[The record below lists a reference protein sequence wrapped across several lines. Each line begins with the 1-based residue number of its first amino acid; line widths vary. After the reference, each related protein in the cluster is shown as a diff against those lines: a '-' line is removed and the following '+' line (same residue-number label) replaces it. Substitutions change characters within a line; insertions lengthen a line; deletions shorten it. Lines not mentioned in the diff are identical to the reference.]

1 MVEDTDDS
9 RLRRKGT
16 LLLSEVLKVADH
28 YLPSTPSDYHQVL
41 PELISEAV
49 EGGVY
54 DGPLA
59 RGVIYQID
67 SVNRTLHRSG
77 LTSKDQQSSS
87 LTSRNAEPTNF
98 GRPTEPVKTRMNI
111 DMDELQFRALL
122 LETQVLTT
130 ANYLKWQWDLINNL
144 IDGPLLNPKRLEES
158 IKASKFMKRLIG
170 FYRPF
175 KYRFSDARNT
185 KPNQRYVRVGCALMK
200 TLLHSPEG
208 IAYLTESK
216 LLRQLAECLAQLDRQ
231 SGLTSTS
238 PLFSPYR
245 VSETLTGGYFAILG
259 ALSSDLKGVQMI
271 ERWRMINMF
280 YHIME
285 LDARDDLIRALL
297 SNMDFSLESHLRVM
311 LSKALTACPKNIRL
325 SATRLL
331 RKYATQSQDTNSP
344 SSRSDSPQWAIR
356 LLVTQLYDPDVQVCE
371 IAVQILEEV
380 CNQKA
385 QLEYV
390 VKCRPA
396 LDHLGP
402 IGAPLL
408 LRFLSTSLGYQYLD
422 GLDYITQE
430 MDDWFLGRNDS
441 YVTLVEASL
450 SRALMV
456 LPERPKSSHDEQM
469 KTQEYGTVPPHFYRE
484 LTRTAEG
491 CQLLKD
497 SGHFEA
503 FAANIR
509 NSWTEHEDQEIMM
522 KLKGSLWAVGNVGS
536 MELGAPFL
544 EETDVVDL
552 IIKIATKSEVM
563 TLRGTAFFIL
573 GLISRSLHGMEIL
586 TEYGWSAATDS
597 FGHSLG
603 YCIPP
608 RLEDLLSMDSPMP
621 YRTRQPESSVL
632 NKEGSNAGDGSLATT
647 DPTERRILTLV
658 TDLGNTVL
666 TKRAAGD
673 LFGYVIGSAHTFVC

>member
-1 MVEDTDDS
+1 MKDTDDF

-28 YLPSTPSDYHQVL
+28 CLPSTVSDHCQIL
-41 PELISEAV
+41 PELFAESV
-49 EGGVY
+49 EGDVY

-59 RGVIYQID
+59 QSVVHQID

-77 LTSKDQQSSS
+77 LASKEQQSS
-87 LTSRNAEPTNF
+87 TGTIIF
-98 GRPTEPVKTRMNI
+98 GRPTESSKSKLNV
-111 DMDELQFRALL
+111 DMDELQFRSLL

-144 IDGPLLNPKRLEES
+144 IEGPLLNPKRLEES

-175 KYRFSDARNT
+175 KYKFSDARNT
-185 KPNQRYVRVGCALMK
+185 KPNQRYVRTGCALVK
-200 TLLHSPEG
+200 TLLQNAEG

-238 PLFSPYR
+238 PLFSLYR

-259 ALSSDLKGVQMI
+259 ALSSDPKGLQMI

-297 SNMDFSLESHLRVM
+297 CNMDFTLDSHLRVM
-311 LSKALTACPKNIRL
+311 LSQALTACPKSIRIY
-325 SATRLL
+325 ATRLL
-331 RKYATQSQDTNSP
+331 RKYATVQF
-344 SSRSDSPQWAIR
+344 SSIDCQPIRPDGPEWVIR

-380 CNQKA
+380 CNRKS

-390 VKCRPA
+390 VRCRPA
-396 LDHLGP
+396 LDHLGA

-456 LPERPKSSHDEQM
+456 LPERPKSSNDEQM
-469 KTQEYGTVPPHFYRE
+469 ASQDYGTVPPHFYRE

-497 SGHFEA
+497 SGHFDA

-509 NSWTEHEDQEIMM
+509 DSWAECEDQEIMM
-522 KLKGSLWAVGNVGS
+522 KLKGCLWAVGNIGS

-544 EETDVVDL
+544 EETDVVDV
-552 IIKIATKSEVM
+552 IIQIATKSEVM
-563 TLRGTAFFIL
+563 TLRGTAFFVL

-586 TEYGWSAATDS
+586 TEYGWSAATDHL
-597 FGHSLG
+597 GRSLG
-603 YCIPP
+603 HCLPP
-608 RLEDLLSMDSPMP
+608 KIEDLFLMGSSRLNEPQ
-621 YRTRQPESSVL
+621 QPRPFTPKRED
-632 NKEGSNAGDGSLATT
+632 SNAIDNFMNTS
-647 DPTERRILTLV
+647 DPTERRILTLT

-673 LFGYVIGSAHTFVC
+673 LFAYVLVCSTHLFND

>member
-1 MVEDTDDS
+1 M
-9 RLRRKGT
+9 RRKGT
-16 LLLSEVLKVADH
+16 LLLGEVLKLAD
-28 YLPSTPSDYHQVL
+28 YCLPSAISTIFQVL
-41 PELISEAV
+41 PALLAESI
-49 EGGVY
+49 EGGVQ

-59 RGVIYQID
+59 TGVIYQID
-67 SVNRTLHRSG
+67 SVNRTLQRSG
-77 LTSKDQQSSS
+77 LASKGQQSMSS
-87 LTSRNAEPTNF
+87 DPRNSDPGNSS
-98 GRPTEPVKTRMNI
+98 RPTEPVKTKLSVDI
-111 DMDELQFRALL
+111 DELQFRALL

-130 ANYLKWQWDLINNL
+130 ANYLKWKWDLINDL
-144 IDGPLLNPKRLEES
+144 IEGPLLNPKRLEES
-158 IKASKFMKRLIG
+158 IKASKFLKRLIG

-175 KYRFSDARNT
+175 KYKFSEARNT
-185 KPNQRYVRVGCALMK
+185 KPNQRYVRAGCSLVK
-200 TLLHSPEG
+200 TLLQNPEG
-208 IAYLTESK
+208 IVYLTESK

-231 SGLTSTS
+231 SGLTSTA

-259 ALSSDLKGVQMI
+259 ALSSDPKGLQMI

-285 LDARDDLIRALL
+285 LDGRDDLIRALL
-297 SNMDFSLESHLRVM
+297 SNMDFSLDSHLRVM
-311 LSKALTACPKNIRL
+311 LSKALTACPKNIRIY
-325 SATRLL
+325 ATRFL
-331 RKYATQSQDTNSP
+331 RKYATAQTQDTDRRL
-344 SSRSDSPQWAIR
+344 SSTNGPEWAIR
-356 LLVTQLYDPDVQVCE
+356 LLVTQLYDPEVQVCE

-380 CNQKA
+380 CNRKA

-396 LDHLGP
+396 LDHLGA

-456 LPERPKSSHDEQM
+456 LPERPRSSGDEHMKS
-469 KTQEYGTVPPHFYRE
+469 QEYGTVPPHFYRE
-484 LTRTAEG
+484 LTRTDEG
-491 CQLLKD
+491 CQLLRD
-497 SGHFEA
+497 SGHFDA
-503 FAANIR
+503 FVTNIR
-509 NSWTEHEDQEIMM
+509 DSWSEHDDPETMM

-552 IIKIATKSEVM
+552 IVKIATSSEVM
-563 TLRGTAFFIL
+563 TMRGTAFFVL

-586 TEYGWSAATDS
+586 TEYGWTAATDHL
-597 FGHSLG
+597 GRSLG
-603 YCIPP
+603 YCLPP
-608 RLEDLLSMDSPMP
+608 NLENLLLVSLRLL
-621 YRTRQPESSVL
+621 
-632 NKEGSNAGDGSLATT
+632 
-647 DPTERRILTLV
+647 
-658 TDLGNTVL
+658 
-666 TKRAAGD
+666 
-673 LFGYVIGSAHTFVC
+673 YVCGPI